1 MFVTGWHVSQEVGW
15 PWWRLLPALIASAVV
30 HYLIVDGWQPVGGL
44 PQFPVMLPP
53 LQAQLEIP
61 RVAVAEADTAVAERF
76 SPEPAFRPGPQPR
89 PVRMHQALPPA
100 AAAVEIRPLE
110 NSGAPVPDP
119 RIYPAREL
127 DRFPFPLTPLDLSTG
142 QGRTGTARFWV
153 SIDITGYVVNAELI
167 AADLPAVLAA
177 SAREL
182 LLAARF
188 SPGFKDERPVKSRI
202 LLELRYGP

>member
-1 MFVTGWHVSQEVGW
+1 MFVAGWNAYQEVRW
-15 PWWRLLPALIASAVV
+15 PWRRLLPALIASAVA
-30 HYLIVDGWQPVGGL
+30 HYLIVDVWQPAGGL
-44 PQFPVMLPP
+44 PQFPATLPP

-61 RVAVAEADTAVAERF
+61 RVAMTEPETAVTERF
-76 SPEPAFRPGPQPR
+76 LPEPAVRSGPEPR
-89 PVRMHQALPPA
+89 PVRLPQAMPPV
-100 AAAVEIRPLE
+100 AAAVEMQSPG
-110 NSGAPVPDP
+110 NSGAAVPDP

-127 DRFPFPLTPLDLSTG
+127 DRFPFPLMPLDLRTG

-153 SIDITGYVVNAELI
+153 SIDITGSVVEAEFI
-167 AADLPAVLAA
+167 AADLPAALVS

-188 SPGFKDERPVKSRI
+188 SPGFRDERPVKSRI